1 MANTTAGL
9 RLDAQT
15 RAAIDGLDA
24 ASRDRLDGLIA
35 DADRQQRTQIEQ
47 AVEDAMAIV
56 PALFRKRVRKMIM
69 G

>member
-1 MANTTAGL
+1 MTDTTGGL
-9 RLDAQT
+9 RLDAET
-15 RAAIDGLDA
+15 RTAINGLDD

-35 DADRQQRTQIEQ
+35 DADRGQRTQIEQ

-56 PALFRKRVRKMIM
+56 PALLRKRVRKMIM